1 MGEFCQNKS
10 KQEIVLHIVS
20 TFQPFTMLLT
30 IMMETTL
37 MVGGEICIFAIFRHH
52 DQVERK

>member
-20 TFQPFTMLLT
+20 TFQLVTMLLT
-30 IMMETTL
+30 VTMETAL